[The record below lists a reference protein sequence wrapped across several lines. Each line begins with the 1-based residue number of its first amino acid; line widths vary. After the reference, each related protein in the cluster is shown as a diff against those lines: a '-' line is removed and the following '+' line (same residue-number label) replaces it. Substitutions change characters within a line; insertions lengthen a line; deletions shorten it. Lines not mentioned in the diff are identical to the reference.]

1 MEPLT
6 IIFGFLLASGVT
18 TSIWWFYNAD
28 SRIEALQQN
37 LLDERVQ
44 MMTQLQEIT
53 TQLDDLNVG
62 ADALLQAHPE
72 LSGIISTHAVIKRIE
87 RQLSEPGYDPEASP
101 YVAEELVGAIRALLG
116 ASKVDGNI
124 EINDISSGSLGTQRQ
139 ADRLHT
145 ILLELGLLPDE
156 LGLNHLELARFGHL
170 CYLCGHADWS
180 RWCFE
185 ASAKQAPGYVPA
197 LQSLCH
203 LTKECGDLENQ
214 KKWLEM
220 WLDTDPDNPL
230 LLRQHALLM
239 VQMNTDTEGAE
250 RDVRRLKALGVDTPA
265 DRSLLSGLIQRSG
278 SMNDALNE
286 LELALE
292 EDPERIEDWTAKA
305 QILFD
310 MEEYEKALKAVEQSI
325 KLDRQYGE
333 AWALKA
339 NILSKS
345 TNSTE
350 EALKAAKHAVALNSG
365 GTAVI
370 LLKSELLALSGNRK
384 DAFESL
390 CSELDSDPHNTEL
403 RSTISTYLLREGDV
417 GEAENILDQCPV
429 EVSHEEPI
437 WIARARIQLLHADR
451 NRDGTGQT
459 DREYIEVAKES
470 FQKALKSN
478 RESGIAW
485 LGLSRCDRL
494 LGKIDTAEESM
505 TRATR
510 LLPKE
515 PQLNA
520 EAALLALDKGDLSE
534 ASRLVE
540 AAAVASSDTI
550 LISYIKGN
558 LECKKGNFEPALE
571 YFNEVLKEN
580 PFHVRA
586 RLNRIAT
593 YLALDEFHKALDD
606 CQELLSQA
614 PEMLLARCRIADI
627 LMHLGEWNK
636 AKSEWEEILKVNANH
651 PQALT
656 QLAACETALGR
667 PELAETPL
675 NHALKIDSNYAP
687 AWHNRGLL
695 YLDWGNE
702 AAALADFEKAAKA
715 DKSHLDALLHIAS
728 IHHSASRWEEAH
740 IAWRNVLDCSP
751 DNQVARVRLEECD
764 LTLSM
769 AKSN

>member
-6 IIFGFLLASGVT
+6 ITFGLLLASGVT
-18 TSIWWFYNAD
+18 TSIWWFYNTD

-87 RQLSEPGYDPEASP
+87 RQLSESKQNPDASVL
-101 YVAEELVGAIRALLG
+101 VAEELVGAIRALLG
-116 ASKVDGNI
+116 ASNVNGNI
-124 EINDISSGSLGTQRQ
+124 EVTDNSSSSLGTQRQ

-145 ILLELGLLPDE
+145 ILIELGLLPDE

-180 RWCFE
+180 RWCYE
-185 ASAKQAPGYVPA
+185 ASAGQAQGYVPA
-197 LQSLCH
+197 LQSLYH
-203 LTKECGDLENQ
+203 IARESGDLEVQ
-214 KKWLEM
+214 KKWLEK
-220 WLDTDPDNPL
+220 WLDTDPDNPM
-230 LLRQHALLM
+230 LLRQHALLI
-239 VQMNTDTEGAE
+239 VQMDADVEGAE

-278 SMNDALNE
+278 SMSDALEE

-292 EDPERIEDWTAKA
+292 EDPERTADWAAKA
-305 QILFD
+305 EILLEMGELD
-310 MEEYEKALKAVEQSI
+310 KALKAINQSLE
-325 KLDRQYGE
+325 LDRQYGD

-339 NILSKS
+339 EILAKDPSAS
-345 TNSTE
+345 E
-350 EALKAAKHAVALNSG
+350 EALKSAKHAVALNAG
-365 GTAVI
+365 GTPLV
-370 LLKSELLALSGNRK
+370 LLKAELLSLEGK
-384 DAFESL
+384 HEEAFESL
-390 CSELDSDPHNTEL
+390 CDELNNDPDNSEL
-403 RSTISTYLLREGDV
+403 RSTISTMLLSQGDIEG
-417 GEAENILDQCPV
+417 AEKLLDETPI
-429 EVSHEEPI
+429 EVAHDEPI
-437 WIARARIQLLHADR
+437 WVARARIQLLHADR
-451 NRDGTGQT
+451 NRDGTGET
-459 DREYIEVAKES
+459 DRVFIEVAKES
-470 FQKALKSN
+470 FEKALKNN

-485 LGLSRCDRL
+485 LGLARCDRL
-494 LGKIDTAEESM
+494 LGDIGAAEESM
-505 TRATR
+505 VRATR

-534 ASRLVE
+534 AGRLVE
-540 AAAVASSDTI
+540 AASVNSSDTV
-550 LISYIKGN
+550 LIPYIKGN
-558 LECKKGNFEPALE
+558 LACRKSNFEGALE
-571 YFNEVLKEN
+571 YFNEVLTQN

-586 RLNRIAT
+586 RLNRVAT

-636 AKSEWEEILKVNANH
+636 AKSEWEEILKTNANH

-675 NHALKIDSNYAP
+675 NQALKINPNYAP

-695 YLDWGNE
+695 YLDWGKE

-715 DKSHLDALLHIAS
+715 DSKHLDALLHIAS

-751 DNQVARVRLEECD
+751 ENQVARVRLEECD

>member
-6 IIFGFLLASGVT
+6 ITFGFLLASGVT
-18 TSIWWFYNAD
+18 TSIWWFYNTD
-28 SRIEALQQN
+28 SRIEALQQD

-44 MMTQLQEIT
+44 MMTQLQEMT

-87 RQLSEPGYDPEASP
+87 RQLSEFDYDPDASP
-101 YVAEELVGAIRALLG
+101 DVAEELVGAIRALLG
-116 ASKVDGNI
+116 ASNVNGNI
-124 EINDISSGSLGTQRQ
+124 EIADTSSGSLGTQRQ
-139 ADRLHT
+139 ADRLHS

-180 RWCFE
+180 KWCFE
-185 ASAKQAPGYVPA
+185 ASVGQASGYVPA
-197 LQSLCH
+197 LQSLYH
-203 LTKECGDLENQ
+203 ITRESGDLERQ

-220 WLDTDPDNPL
+220 WLDTDPDNPM

-239 VQMNTDTEGAE
+239 VQMDADTEGAE

-278 SMNDALNE
+278 SMSDALSE

-292 EDPERIEDWTAKA
+292 EDPERIADWTAKA
-305 QILFD
+305 EIL
-310 MEEYEKALKAVEQSI
+310 YEMGESDKALKAVEESI
-325 KLDRQYGE
+325 KLDRQYGD

-339 NILSKS
+339 TILSK
-345 TNSTE
+345 NPDEIE
-350 EALKAAKHAVALNSG
+350 EALKAAKHAVALNAG
-365 GTAVI
+365 GTALVLMKAD
-370 LLKSELLALSGNRK
+370 LLSLSGK
-384 DAFESL
+384 QEEAFNSL
-390 CSELDSDPHNTEL
+390 CSELKDDPHNTEL
-403 RSTISTYLLREGDV
+403 RSTISTQLLRKGDIK
-417 GEAENILDQCPV
+417 GAEKLLEECPMEA
-429 EVSHEEPI
+429 SHEEPI
-437 WIARARIQLLHADR
+437 WVARARIQLLLADR
-451 NRDGTGQT
+451 NRDGTGET
-459 DREYIEVAKES
+459 DRTYIEVAKES
-470 FQKALKSN
+470 FEKALKSN

-494 LGKIDTAEESM
+494 LKDIEAAEESM

-515 PQLNA
+515 PQLSA

-534 ASRLVE
+534 AARLVE
-540 AAAVASSDTI
+540 AAAVASSDTT

-558 LECKKGNFEPALE
+558 LACRQSNFEAALE
-571 YFNEVLKEN
+571 YFDEVLKQN
-580 PFHVRA
+580 PYHVRA

-614 PEMLLARCRIADI
+614 PEMLLAKCRIADI

-636 AKSEWEEILKVNANH
+636 AKSEWEEVLKTNTNH

-667 PELAETPL
+667 PELAENPL
-675 NHALKIDSNYAP
+675 NQALKIDPNYAP

-695 YLDWGNE
+695 YLEWGNE

-715 DKSHLDALLHIAS
+715 DKTHLDALLHIAS
-728 IHHSASRWEEAH
+728 IHHSASRWDEAH
-740 IAWRNVLDCSP
+740 IAWREVLDCSP
-751 DNQVARVRLEECD
+751 ENQVARVRLEECD